1 MIRDIGE
8 MYDIKGFNHSP
19 LEREKVVEFLSRLGD
34 IQRRQQREF
43 EKLQVT
49 DLRVLRVRSSDLHKR
64 VILKHRTTSTT
75 PKCELWILNSKGTRH
90 RSRDFVTR
98 LLVPA

>member
-19 LEREKVVEFLSRLGD
+19 LEREKVAEFVARLGD

-43 EKLQVT
+43 EKLQVSSSP
-49 DLRVLRVRSSDLHKR
+49 LAKEHMLIRVQGRS
-64 VILKHRTTSTT
+64 
-75 PKCELWILNSKGTRH
+75 
-90 RSRDFVTR
+90 
-98 LLVPA
+98 